1 MPWNFDTKRFDPP
14 MLFAE
19 ILLLPKKTDQVFHVE
34 DFVFYKSNQLKLSL
48 SRPERMF
55 KDTAGIY
62 SEILSDGWSSPFD
75 QIYTWSQFSDIIEVL
90 TFCGH
95 PIAAGL
101 ITEARQI
108 YYQGRTDLDS
118 IEARIEAGVDGGH
131 LTPEEESRF
140 YDIGEAFEKQA
151 ESAYYPDLMKWVVA
165 HQDEFTEFREA

>member
-19 ILLLPKKTDQVFHVE
+19 ILLLPKQTDQVFHVE
-34 DFVFYKSNQLKLSL
+34 DFVFYKSNQLKLPL

-55 KDTAGIY
+55 MDTAGIH
-62 SEILSDGWSSPFD
+62 SEILSDGWGSPFD
-75 QIYTWSQFSDIIEVL
+75 QIYTWAQFSDIIEVL

-101 ITEARQI
+101 ITQARQI
-108 YYQGRTDLDS
+108 YYQGRTDLGS
-118 IEARIEAGVDGGH
+118 IETRIEAGLDGGH
-131 LTPEEESRF
+131 LTPEAESRF

-151 ESAYYPDLMKWVVA
+151 ETGYYPDLMKWVIA
-165 HQDEFTEFREA
+165 YRDDFAEFRRI